1 MFIVLGVWVVTLAL
15 QMVSGLTL
23 KTFKAKE
30 SEVNDERL
38 KFVNDVVVGCRT
50 IKCYA
55 WEPHYLK
62 AITAIRQKQ
71 NRQVMFVNML
81 SCLGDSVYMN
91 MGLVAILII
100 LVIDWA

>member
-62 AITAIRQKQ
+62 AITAIR
-71 NRQVMFVNML
+71 
-81 SCLGDSVYMN
+81 
-91 MGLVAILII
+91 
-100 LVIDWA
+100 